1 MRKLT
6 YYVGSSVDG
15 FIAGPGGSV
24 DFFPVADDVISFIV
38 AEFPETL
45 PTHIR
50 TSLGVERE
58 NRRFDT
64 VIMGR
69 ATYDPALAEG
79 ITSPYSHLKQ
89 YVATRTLTSSPD
101 PDVSTTSD
109 PITTVHELKQTQGA
123 GIWLAGGAKLAGT
136 LLSEIDELI
145 VKIYPVAVGSGIP
158 LFDAD
163 FTPTR
168 LELSASTLLD
178 SGTAIMSNPR

>member
-6 YYVGSSVDG
+6 YYIGSSVDG

-24 DFFPVADDVISFIV
+24 DFFPLTDDVMAYIV

-50 TSLGVERE
+50 TSLRVEQA
-58 NRRFDT
+58 NRCFDT

-69 ATYDPALAEG
+69 ATYDPALKEG

-89 YVATRTLTSSPD
+89 YVATRSLASSPD
-101 PDVSTTSD
+101 PGVSITSD
-109 PITTVHELKQTQGA
+109 PVATVRELKQEDGA

-136 LLSEIDELI
+136 LLPEIDELI
-145 VKIYPVAVGSGIP
+145 VKIYPVAVGSGLP
-158 LFDAD
+158 LFGTD
-163 FTPTR
+163 FVPTR
-168 LELSASTLLD
+168 LELTGSTLLD
-178 SGTAIMSNPR
+178 SGTAIMRYTT